1 MLSFSICVNVLGLRC
16 VQIVLHTCMCMHL
29 LLFLHVTN
37 TESFLR
43 KIKMFFVLLLQ
54 AARSRRRDWAGERA
68 GTVSTTWSPTC
79 SIRSASTLSCRT
91 GPKGLQSP
99 PLRRHVRTWALNTR
113 VIHMLQLHDWISPA
127 AAILRSLHRSL
138 VYIYTCVSLC
148 VLGCFHS
155 FKLGTL
161 IYCMPLHKILIS
173 DASGQRLSVAN
184 VSIYPRLNIQ
194 QQCNEE
200 LKGF

>member
-1 MLSFSICVNVLGLRC
+1 MLSFSICGNVLGLRC

-113 VIHMLQLHDWISPA
+113 VIHMLQVEVHCSSTTLDFSCCCYFKITAQKPRLHLHLCVSVCAGLLPLFQIGHTYILHAIAQDLHFWRQWPTFICCQRVHLSPA
-127 AAILRSLHRSL
+127 KYSTT
-138 VYIYTCVSLC
+138 V
-148 VLGCFHS
+148 
-155 FKLGTL
+155 
-161 IYCMPLHKILIS
+161 
-173 DASGQRLSVAN
+173 
-184 VSIYPRLNIQ
+184 
-194 QQCNEE
+194 
-200 LKGF
+200 